1 MPPPIDKLP
10 VELLTRCFLIL
21 AEDYVPKLLAK
32 HPRMQVQCG
41 WIVITHVC
49 HRWRAIAL
57 DAASLWVTPTWDL
70 GPRWAAEMIS
80 RSKSAPL
87 TIRFHSASG
96 WSLPTW
102 ENPQSVYRAVLDT
115 IDRHLGRIKVIH
127 IFGGIPQRIHFPV
140 MDTFNKPAPVLQE
153 LDLDIIDLCLP
164 ENFLGNRPSCL
175 RTLRL
180 ESVGHNWTS
189 SLFSELTELAITGG
203 SNGRLPSYDGFYD
216 MLNRNLRL
224 EFLSLTECLPSSSAS
239 YTTHSLHRRFDLP
252 YLTKLY
258 IWDTVHVCTHVL
270 HAIGSSPDVVIE
282 ISIDLYGKEA
292 CNKDISNVFS
302 ALSTHMNRRADPYSS
317 LFLDPFHGDSNTTF
331 SLARHATSATHS
343 IDSPRHYSGLDGPTL
358 EECLSVEIV
367 RDPDVEG
374 GNMPDAP
381 LIMELAFSSSVPI
394 VDKIDTVAVAEFASE
409 DILDWDIWRTLRQ
422 LYNVR
427 YLRTSSFEAVRH
439 LHSPFFPEIDFD
451 DPETGPTR
459 APRYLYFTRLTHLEL
474 YNVDFTED
482 DPAMDG
488 KLVGMLEY
496 RKGLRSPLSQVTLTR
511 CIMPDGMAER
521 VKRMHRGV
529 EVQVSD
535 SVLGRWSV
543 DSWGRL

>member
-1 MPPPIDKLP
+1 M
-10 VELLTRCFLIL
+10 VSTTCS
-21 AEDYVPKLLAK
+21 
-32 HPRMQVQCG
+32 
-41 WIVITHVC
+41 IVIS
-49 HRWRAIAL
+49 
-57 DAASLWVTPTWDL
+57 DS
-70 GPRWAAEMIS
+70 
-80 RSKSAPL
+80 
-87 TIRFHSASG
+87 
-96 WSLPTW
+96 
-102 ENPQSVYRAVLDT
+102 N
-115 IDRHLGRIKVIH
+115 
-127 IFGGIPQRIHFPV
+127 
-140 MDTFNKPAPVLQE
+140 
-153 LDLDIIDLCLP
+153 
-164 ENFLGNRPSCL
+164 SC
-175 RTLRL
+175 
-180 ESVGHNWTS
+180 
-189 SLFSELTELAITGG
+189 
-203 SNGRLPSYDGFYD
+203 P
-216 MLNRNLRL
+216 
-224 EFLSLTECLPSSSAS
+224 
-239 YTTHSLHRRFDLP
+239 THSLHRRFDLP

-282 ISIDLYGKEA
+282 ISIDLYRKEA

-451 DPETGPTR
+451 DPVLHVISTLLGLPIWNSIMWISRKTI
-459 APRYLYFTRLTHLEL
+459 PQW
-474 YNVDFTED
+474 TENWWACWSTERD
-482 DPAMDG
+482 CDH
-488 KLVGMLEY
+488 
-496 RKGLRSPLSQVTLTR
+496 RSR
-511 CIMPDGMAER
+511 R
-521 VKRMHRGV
+521 
-529 EVQVSD
+529 
-535 SVLGRWSV
+535 
-543 DSWGRL
+543 